1 MGAWSRHPCRSH
13 PENPQYPAFDSWP
26 VASRSTPCVDEICQI
41 SNEFIR
47 VDQGRHLPERTLSQQ
62 LAANCRRRGGSGC
75 GGVSAMDGATEATWT
90 YSRRPPQPD
99 PPRQP
104 PGSQLLLL
112 LRLRLQPLR
121 VQGAALQRAPYL
133 NRPFCVKS
141 QTSFRLAGSAA
152 AVRFPPGSP
161 ATRVRPLRPPPLRRR
176 SSRIPA
182 CASCR
187 LHPILAAR
195 FTGTLRVSR
204 SV

>member
-1 MGAWSRHPCRSH
+1 
-13 PENPQYPAFDSWP
+13 
-26 VASRSTPCVDEICQI
+26 
-41 SNEFIR
+41 
-47 VDQGRHLPERTLSQQ
+47 
-62 LAANCRRRGGSGC
+62 
-75 GGVSAMDGATEATWT
+75 MDAATELTWT
-90 YSRRPPQPD
+90 YLQRPLPPD
-99 PPRQP
+99 PPRLP
-104 PGSQLLLL
+104 AGTRLLTLL
-112 LRLRLQPLR
+112 WPWLGRLR